1 MTEEV
6 KQKATV
12 DQLKKKPRKTKTV
25 EVTVI
30 GDDGEPMVV
39 EMLFQAISGVEFDRL
54 KQRHKPTQE
63 DRKAGLDYNSEKM
76 APLLIAATAVD
87 PDLSE
92 EDAQEIWDSDDWN
105 RGERMQLFMA
115 AMEVCTSGLNVPFKS
130 SG

>member
-54 KQRHKPTQE
+54 KQRYKPTQE